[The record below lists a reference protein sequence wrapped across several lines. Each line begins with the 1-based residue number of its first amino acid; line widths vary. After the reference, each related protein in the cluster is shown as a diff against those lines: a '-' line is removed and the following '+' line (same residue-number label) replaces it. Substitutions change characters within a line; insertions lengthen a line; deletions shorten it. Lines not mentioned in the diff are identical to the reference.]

1 MKKAFTLVELLFVM
15 VVLAI
20 IAGIG
25 TDILR
30 SLFDNYAVTA
40 QIHRLESVANNAAD
54 TIAARLEKR
63 VPQTTAIE
71 TVTETVT
78 GTSTNYEPL
87 SPITGGTARNGGKL
101 VFFRKAYELERNFI
115 SKKAGAEEN
124 VARTSG
130 FISELKTTTTTT
142 TTATTTTTTTGDSVR
157 FADRVEFV
165 SVDTADLNLDDYE
178 LFFSN
183 DSSLLYE
190 NKGNH
195 FDRYY
200 NNGDNKSFAY
210 QCDEGGLNFQ
220 DGKFILER
228 RGCPAS
234 DGAIIRPSMAALV
247 HKFSLS
253 KEIDKIYLEDDNL
266 YLDTCNI
273 NGINCKKSLL
283 ATGVSVFRFSAFG
296 SDPNIANTI
305 VFKLCLAEDD
315 GEAELCQS
323 RIVR

>member
-20 IAGIG
+20 IAGVG

-54 TIAARLEKR
+54 MIATRLEKR

-71 TVTETVT
+71 T
-78 GTSTNYEPL
+78 GADYQPL
-87 SPITGGTARNGGKL
+87 SAINAQSGKL

-115 SKKAGAEEN
+115 SKKAGATEN
-124 VARTSG
+124 SARISG
-130 FISELKTTTTTT
+130 FINDLKTTTT
-142 TTATTTTTTTGDSVR
+142 GDKGN
-157 FADRVEFV
+157 FTDTVEFT
-165 SVDTADLNLDDYE
+165 SIDAADLKLDEYE

-190 NKGNH
+190 NKDAP

-200 NNGDNKSFAY
+200 KNNDKKSFAY
-210 QCDEGGLNFQ
+210 KCANGKLEFQ
-220 DGKFILER
+220 NSKFTLTR
-228 RGCPAS
+228 SGCPAS
-234 DGAIIRPSMAALV
+234 TSTIIRPSMAALI
-247 HKFSLS
+247 HKYYLS
-253 KEIDKIYLEDDNL
+253 KEIDKIYLEDNNL
-266 YLDTCNI
+266 YLDTCDI
-273 NGINCKKSLL
+273 KGACKKSLL
-283 ATGVSVFRFSAFG
+283 APSVSTFRFSALG
-296 SDPNIANTI
+296 SDPNIASTI
-305 VFKLCLAEDD
+305 VFKLCLVENEGKAE
-315 GEAELCQS
+315 ACQS

>member
-20 IAGIG
+20 IAGVG

-54 TIAARLEKR
+54 MIATRLEKR

-71 TVTETVT
+71 TSTDT
-78 GTSTNYEPL
+78 GAKNYEPL
-87 SPITGGTARNGGKL
+87 SAIDTKNGKL

-115 SKKAGAEEN
+115 SAKNGGVKAP
-124 VARTSG
+124 RTSG
-130 FISELKTTTTTT
+130 FISELETTTKR
-142 TTATTTTTTTGDSVR
+142 DSGKLV
-157 FADRVEFV
+157 DEVKFV
-165 SVDTADLNLDDYE
+165 SKETDLTGLDLNDYE

-190 NKGNH
+190 NKSNH
-195 FDRYY
+195 FERYY
-200 NNGDNKSFAY
+200 SGKKSFTYKCA
-210 QCDEGGLNFQ
+210 
-220 DGKFILER
+220 DGKLEFQNGIFTLNR
-228 RGCPAS
+228 SGCPAS
-234 DGAIIRPSMAALV
+234 TSDIIIRPSMAALV
-247 HKFSLS
+247 HKYYLS
-253 KEIDKIYLEDDNL
+253 KEIDKIYLDNDKNL

-273 NGINCKKSLL
+273 KGADCKKSLL
-283 ATGVSVFRFSAFG
+283 ATGVSTFRFSTLG
-296 SDPNIANTI
+296 SDPNIASTI
-305 VFKLCLAEDD
+305 VFKLCLVENDGKAE
-315 GEAELCQS
+315 ACQS

>member
-1 MKKAFTLVELLFVM
+1 MKKAFTLVELIFVM

-54 TIAARLEKR
+54 TIATRLEKR

-71 TVTETVT
+71 TSTDT
-78 GTSTNYEPL
+78 GAKNYEPL
-87 SPITGGTARNGGKL
+87 SAIDAKNGKL

-115 SKKAGAEEN
+115 SAKKGGA
-124 VARTSG
+124 AAPRTSG
-130 FISELKTTTTTT
+130 FINDLK
-142 TTATTTTTTTGDSVR
+142 TTTTGDSGN
-157 FADRVEFV
+157 FTDEVEFT
-165 SVDTADLNLDDYE
+165 SIDAADLDLNNYE

-190 NKGNH
+190 NKSDH
-195 FDRYY
+195 FGRYY
-200 NNGDNKSFAY
+200 SGNKSFAY
-210 QCDEGGLNFQ
+210 QCTQGKLEFQ
-220 DGKFILER
+220 NGIFTLDR
-228 RGCPAS
+228 SACPAS
-234 DGAIIRPSMAALV
+234 TSTIIRPSMAALV

-253 KEIDKIYLEDDNL
+253 KEIDKIYLEDNNL
-266 YLDTCNI
+266 YLETCDI
-273 NGINCKKSLL
+273 KGACKKSLL
-283 ATGVSVFRFSAFG
+283 APNVSTFRFSALG
-296 SDPNIANTI
+296 SDPNIASTI
-305 VFKLCLAEDD
+305 VFKLCLVENDGKAE
-315 GEAELCQS
+315 ACQS

>member
-20 IAGIG
+20 IAGVG

-54 TIAARLEKR
+54 MIATRLEKR

-71 TVTETVT
+71 TT
-78 GTSTNYEPL
+78 GTNYQPL
-87 SPITGGTARNGGKL
+87 SAINAQSGKL

-115 SKKAGAEEN
+115 SAKNGGVEAP
-124 VARTSG
+124 RISG
-130 FISELKTTTTTT
+130 FINDLKTTTT
-142 TTATTTTTTTGDSVR
+142 GDNGN
-157 FADRVEFV
+157 FTDTVEFT
-165 SVDTADLNLDDYE
+165 SIGAADLKLDEYE

-190 NKGNH
+190 NKSNH

-200 NNGDNKSFAY
+200 SGKKSFAY
-210 QCDEGGLNFQ
+210 QCTQGKLEFQ
-220 DGKFILER
+220 NGIFTLTR
-228 RGCPAS
+228 SACPAS
-234 DGAIIRPSMAALV
+234 TSTIIRPSMAALI
-247 HKFSLS
+247 HKYYLS
-253 KEIDKIYLEDDNL
+253 KEIDKIYLDNNKNL
-266 YLDTCNI
+266 YLETCNI
-273 NGINCKKSLL
+273 NGANCKKSLL
-283 ATGVSVFRFSAFG
+283 ATGVSTFRFSALG
-296 SDPNIANTI
+296 SDPNIASTI
-305 VFKLCLAEDD
+305 VFKLCLVENDGKAE
-315 GEAELCQS
+315 ACQS

>member
-20 IAGIG
+20 IAGVG

-54 TIAARLEKR
+54 MIATRLEKR

-71 TVTETVT
+71 TT
-78 GTSTNYEPL
+78 GTNYQPL
-87 SPITGGTARNGGKL
+87 SAINAQSGKL

-115 SKKAGAEEN
+115 SAKNGGVEAP
-124 VARTSG
+124 RISG
-130 FISELKTTTTTT
+130 FINDLKTTTT
-142 TTATTTTTTTGDSVR
+142 GDNGN
-157 FADRVEFV
+157 FTDTVEFT
-165 SVDTADLNLDDYE
+165 SKEADLTGLNLDGYE

-190 NKGNH
+190 NKSNH
-195 FDRYY
+195 FERYY
-200 NNGDNKSFAY
+200 SGNKSFAY
-210 QCDEGGLNFQ
+210 QCTQGKLEFQ
-220 DGKFILER
+220 NGIFTLTR
-228 RGCPAS
+228 SGCPAS
-234 DGAIIRPSMAALV
+234 TSTIIRPSMAALI

-253 KEIDKIYLEDDNL
+253 KEIDKIYLENKNL
-266 YLDTCNI
+266 YLETCDI
-273 NGINCKKSLL
+273 KGACKKSLL
-283 ATGVSVFRFSAFG
+283 ATGVSTFRFSALG
-296 SDPNIANTI
+296 SDPNIASTI
-305 VFKLCLAEDD
+305 VFKLCLVENN
-315 GEAELCQS
+315 GEAEACQS

>member
-20 IAGIG
+20 IAGVG

-54 TIAARLEKR
+54 MIATRLEKR

-71 TVTETVT
+71 TSTDT
-78 GTSTNYEPL
+78 GAKNYQPL
-87 SPITGGTARNGGKL
+87 SAIDAKNGKL

-115 SKKAGAEEN
+115 SAKNGGVKAP
-124 VARTSG
+124 RTSG
-130 FISELKTTTTTT
+130 FISELETTTKR
-142 TTATTTTTTTGDSVR
+142 DSGKLV
-157 FADRVEFV
+157 DEVKFV
-165 SVDTADLNLDDYE
+165 SKETDLTGLDLDEYE

-190 NKGNH
+190 NKSDH
-195 FDRYY
+195 FGRYY
-200 NNGDNKSFAY
+200 SGNKSFAY
-210 QCDEGGLNFQ
+210 QCTQGSIGFTE
-220 DGKFILER
+220 GKFTLVR
-228 RGCPAS
+228 NCPAS
-234 DGAIIRPSMAALV
+234 TSNSTIIRPSMAALI

-253 KEIDKIYLEDDNL
+253 KEIDKIYLDTNKNL
-266 YLDTCNI
+266 YLETCDI
-273 NGINCKKSLL
+273 KGVCKKSLL
-283 ATGVSVFRFSAFG
+283 APSVSTFRFSALG
-296 SDPNIANTI
+296 SDPNIASTI
-305 VFKLCLAEDD
+305 VFKLCLVENN
-315 GEAELCQS
+315 GEAEACQS

>member
-71 TVTETVT
+71 TVTETAT

-87 SPITGGTARNGGKL
+87 SPITVGTARDGAKL

-130 FISELKTTTTTT
+130 FISKLETNTTT
-142 TTATTTTTTTGDSVR
+142 TTTTTTTGDSVR
-157 FADRVEFV
+157 FADRVVFV
-165 SVDTADLNLDDYE
+165 SEEAADLNLDDYE

-190 NKGNH
+190 NKNNH
-195 FDRYY
+195 FERYY
-200 NNGDNKSFAY
+200 NNSSKSFAY
-210 QCDEGGLNFQ
+210 QCTQDNIEFNEGTFTLVRSN
-220 DGKFILER
+220 
-228 RGCPAS
+228 CPVS

-253 KEIDKIYLEDDNL
+253 KEIDKIYLEDNNL

-273 NGINCKKSLL
+273 NDRRNCKKSLL

>member
-20 IAGIG
+20 IAGVG

-54 TIAARLEKR
+54 MIATRLEKR

-71 TVTETVT
+71 TT
-78 GTSTNYEPL
+78 GTNYQPL
-87 SPITGGTARNGGKL
+87 SAINAQSGKL

-115 SKKAGAEEN
+115 SAKNGGVEAP
-124 VARTSG
+124 RTSG
-130 FISELKTTTTTT
+130 FINDLKTTTT
-142 TTATTTTTTTGDSVR
+142 GDNGN
-157 FADRVEFV
+157 FTDTVEFT
-165 SVDTADLNLDDYE
+165 SIGAADLKLDEYE

-190 NKGNH
+190 NKDAP

-200 NNGDNKSFAY
+200 KNNGKKSFAY
-210 QCDEGGLNFQ
+210 QSANKCANGKLEFQ
-220 DGKFILER
+220 NGKFTLTR
-228 RGCPAS
+228 SGCPAS
-234 DGAIIRPSMAALV
+234 TSDIIRPSMAALI

-253 KEIDKIYLEDDNL
+253 KEIDKIYLDNDKNL
-266 YLDTCNI
+266 YLETCNI
-273 NGINCKKSLL
+273 NGANCKKSLL
-283 ATGVSVFRFSAFG
+283 APSVSTFRFSALG
-296 SDPNIANTI
+296 SDPNIASTI
-305 VFKLCLAEDD
+305 VFKLCLVENEGKAE
-315 GEAELCQS
+315 ACQS

>member
-20 IAGIG
+20 VAAIG

-54 TIAARLEKR
+54 TIATRLEKR

-71 TVTETVT
+71 TNAV
-78 GTSTNYEPL
+78 NRRYQPL
-87 SPITGGTARNGGKL
+87 SPITGAAANNGKL

-115 SKKAGAEEN
+115 SKQAGAEED

-142 TTATTTTTTTGDSVR
+142 TTGDSRNFTDRVR
-157 FADRVEFV
+157 FV
-165 SVDTADLNLDDYE
+165 SNDTADLNLDDFE

-190 NKGNH
+190 NKGDH

-200 NNGDNKSFAY
+200 SSGNKSFAY
-210 QCDEGGLNFQ
+210 GCRQGSIGFT
-220 DGKFILER
+220 DGTFILER

-234 DGAIIRPSMAALV
+234 TSTIIRPSMAALV
-247 HKFSLS
+247 HRFYLS
-253 KEIDKIYLEDDNL
+253 NEIDKIHLEGNNL
-266 YLDTCNI
+266 YLETCNI
-273 NGINCKKSLL
+273 RGENCRESLL
-283 ATGVSVFRFSAFG
+283 ATGVSAFRFSALG
-296 SDPNIANTI
+296 SDPNIASTI
-305 VFKLCLAEDD
+305 VFKLCLVEDG

>member
-20 IAGIG
+20 IAGVG

-54 TIAARLEKR
+54 MIATRLEKR

-71 TVTETVT
+71 TSTDA
-78 GTSTNYEPL
+78 GTKYEPL
-87 SPITGGTARNGGKL
+87 SVIDAKNGKL

-115 SKKAGAEEN
+115 SAKKGGA
-124 VARTSG
+124 AAPRASG
-130 FISELKTTTTTT
+130 FINDLKTTTT
-142 TTATTTTTTTGDSVR
+142 GDNGNFTDEVKFTSID
-157 FADRVEFV
+157 A
-165 SVDTADLNLDDYE
+165 ADLKLDEYE

-190 NKGNH
+190 NKSNH

-200 NNGDNKSFAY
+200 KNSGKSFAY
-210 QCDEGGLNFQ
+210 HCANGELKFQ
-220 DGKFILER
+220 AGKFTLTR
-228 RGCPAS
+228 SGCPAS
-234 DGAIIRPSMAALV
+234 TSPASTSDIIIRPSMAALI

-253 KEIDKIYLEDDNL
+253 KEIDKIYLDNDKNL
-266 YLDTCNI
+266 YLETCNI
-273 NGINCKKSLL
+273 NGANCKKSLL
-283 ATGVSVFRFSAFG
+283 ATGVSTFRFSALG
-296 SDPNIANTI
+296 SDPNIASTI
-305 VFKLCLAEDD
+305 VFKLCLVENDGKAE
-315 GEAELCQS
+315 ACQS

>member
-1 MKKAFTLVELLFVM
+1 MKKAFTLVELLFVL

-20 IAGIG
+20 VAGIG

-54 TIAARLEKR
+54 TIATRLEKR

-71 TVTETVT
+71 TNER
-78 GTSTNYEPL
+78 NRKYKPL
-87 SPITGGTARNGGKL
+87 SPLNNAAANNGKL

-115 SKKAGAEEN
+115 SAKNDGVAGP
-124 VARTSG
+124 RTSG
-130 FISELKTTTTTT
+130 FISELKTQ
-142 TTATTTTTTTGDSVR
+142 TTGDSTNLT
-157 FADRVEFV
+157 DKVEF
-165 SVDTADLNLDDYE
+165 SSKETDISGLNLNDYE
-178 LFFSN
+178 IFFSN

-190 NKGNH
+190 NKGDH

-200 NNGDNKSFAY
+200 NNSGKKSFAY
-210 QCDEGGLNFQ
+210 RCAEGSIEFRE
-220 DGKFILER
+220 GKFTLQR
-228 RGCPAS
+228 SNCPAS
-234 DGAIIRPSMAALV
+234 TTDIIRPSMAALV

-253 KEIDKIYLEDDNL
+253 KEIDKIYLEGNNL
-266 YLDTCNI
+266 HLETCNI
-273 NGINCKKSLL
+273 NGENCRESLL
-283 ATGVSVFRFSAFG
+283 ASGVSTFRFSALG
-296 SDPNIANTI
+296 SDPNIASTI
-305 VFKLCLAEDD
+305 VFKLCLEEDN

>member
-20 IAGIG
+20 IAGVG

-54 TIAARLEKR
+54 MIATRLEKR

-71 TVTETVT
+71 TSTDT
-78 GTSTNYEPL
+78 GAKNYEPL
-87 SPITGGTARNGGKL
+87 SHINGAVVDNGKL

-115 SKKAGAEEN
+115 SAKKGGA
-124 VARTSG
+124 AAPRTSG
-130 FISELKTTTTTT
+130 FISELETTTKR
-142 TTATTTTTTTGDSVR
+142 DSGKLV
-157 FADRVEFV
+157 DEVKFV
-165 SVDTADLNLDDYE
+165 SKETDLTGLDLNDYE

-190 NKGNH
+190 NKSNH

-200 NNGDNKSFAY
+200 SGKKSFAY
-210 QCDEGGLNFQ
+210 QCTQGKLEFQ
-220 DGKFILER
+220 NGIFTLTR
-228 RGCPAS
+228 SACPAS
-234 DGAIIRPSMAALV
+234 TSTIIRPSMAALI
-247 HKFSLS
+247 HKYYLS
-253 KEIDKIYLEDDNL
+253 KEIDKIYLEDNNL
-266 YLDTCNI
+266 YLDTCDI
-273 NGINCKKSLL
+273 KGENCKKSLL
-283 ATGVSVFRFSAFG
+283 ATGVSSFRFSALG
-296 SDPNIANTI
+296 SDPNIASTI
-305 VFKLCLAEDD
+305 VFKLCLVENDGKAE
-315 GEAELCQS
+315 ACQS

>member
-20 IAGIG
+20 IAGVG

-54 TIAARLEKR
+54 MIATRLEKR

-71 TVTETVT
+71 TSTDA
-78 GTSTNYEPL
+78 GTKYEPL
-87 SPITGGTARNGGKL
+87 SVIDAKNGKL

-115 SKKAGAEEN
+115 SKKAGATEN
-124 VARTSG
+124 SARISG
-130 FISELKTTTTTT
+130 FINDLKTTTT
-142 TTATTTTTTTGDSVR
+142 GDKGN
-157 FADRVEFV
+157 FTDTVEFT
-165 SVDTADLNLDDYE
+165 SIDAADLKLDEYE

-190 NKGNH
+190 NKDAP

-200 NNGDNKSFAY
+200 KNNDKKSFAY
-210 QCDEGGLNFQ
+210 KCANGKLEFQ
-220 DGKFILER
+220 NSKFTLTR
-228 RGCPAS
+228 SGCPAS
-234 DGAIIRPSMAALV
+234 TSTIIRPSMAALI
-247 HKFSLS
+247 HKYYLS
-253 KEIDKIYLEDDNL
+253 KEIDKIYLEDNNL
-266 YLDTCNI
+266 YLDTCDI
-273 NGINCKKSLL
+273 KGACKKSLL
-283 ATGVSVFRFSAFG
+283 APSVSTFRFSALG
-296 SDPNIANTI
+296 SDPNIASTI
-305 VFKLCLAEDD
+305 VFKLCLVENDGKAE
-315 GEAELCQS
+315 ACQS

>member
-1 MKKAFTLVELLFVM
+1 MKKAFTLVELIFVM

-20 IAGIG
+20 IAGVG

-54 TIAARLEKR
+54 MIATRLEKR

-71 TVTETVT
+71 TSTDT
-78 GTSTNYEPL
+78 GAKNYEPL
-87 SPITGGTARNGGKL
+87 SPINGAVVDNGKL

-115 SKKAGAEEN
+115 SAKTGGA
-124 VARTSG
+124 AAPRISG
-130 FISELKTTTTTT
+130 FINDLK
-142 TTATTTTTTTGDSVR
+142 TTTTGDSGN
-157 FADRVEFV
+157 FADKVEFL
-165 SVDTADLNLDDYE
+165 SKDTAGLDLNEYE

-190 NKGNH
+190 NKDAP

-200 NNGDNKSFAY
+200 KNNDKKSFAY
-210 QCDEGGLNFQ
+210 KCANGKLEFQ
-220 DGKFILER
+220 NSKFTLTR
-228 RGCPAS
+228 SGCPAS
-234 DGAIIRPSMAALV
+234 TSTIIRPSMAALI

-253 KEIDKIYLEDDNL
+253 KEIDKIYLDTNKNL
-266 YLDTCNI
+266 YLETCDI
-273 NGINCKKSLL
+273 KCACKKSLL
-283 ATGVSVFRFSAFG
+283 ATGVSTFRFSALG
-296 SDPNIANTI
+296 SDPNIASTI
-305 VFKLCLAEDD
+305 VFKLCLVENEGKAE
-315 GEAELCQS
+315 ACQS

>member
-15 VVLAI
+15 VVLGI
-20 IAGIG
+20 VAGIG

-71 TVTETVT
+71 TVTET
-78 GTSTNYEPL
+78 STNYEPL
-87 SPITGGTARNGGKL
+87 SPITGGTARDGAKL

-142 TTATTTTTTTGDSVR
+142 TTGDSR
-157 FADRVEFV
+157 NFTDTVEFV
-165 SVDTADLNLDDYE
+165 SKDTADLNLNDYE

-190 NKGNH
+190 NKGDH

-200 NNGDNKSFAY
+200 SGNKSFAY
-210 QCDEGGLNFQ
+210 QCTQGNIGFT

-234 DGAIIRPSMAALV
+234 TSTSTSTIVRPSMAALV

-253 KEIDKIYLEDDNL
+253 KEIDKIYLEDGNL
-266 YLDTCNI
+266 YLDTCDIRNI
-273 NGINCKKSLL
+273 RGTCKKSLL
-283 ATGVSVFRFSAFG
+283 ATGVSNFRFSALG
-296 SDPNIANTI
+296 SDPNIASTI
-305 VFKLCLAEDD
+305 VFKLCLAEDG

>member
-1 MKKAFTLVELLFVM
+1 MKKAFTLVELIFVM

-20 IAGIG
+20 VAAIG

-54 TIAARLEKR
+54 TIATRLEKR

-71 TVTETVT
+71 T
-78 GTSTNYEPL
+78 GTNYEPL
-87 SPITGGTARNGGKL
+87 SPINNTAAKNGKL

-115 SKKAGAEEN
+115 SKKAGALEN

-142 TTATTTTTTTGDSVR
+142 TTTTGDSR
-157 FADRVEFV
+157 NFTDKVEFV
-165 SVDTADLNLDDYE
+165 SKETDLTGLNLNDYE

-190 NKGNH
+190 NKSDH
-195 FDRYY
+195 FGRYY
-200 NNGDNKSFAY
+200 KNNGKKSFAY
-210 QCDEGGLNFQ
+210 QCAQGNIEFREN
-220 DGKFILER
+220 KFRLVR
-228 RGCPAS
+228 SGCPAS
-234 DGAIIRPSMAALV
+234 TSAIVRPSMAALV
-247 HKFSLS
+247 HKFYLS
-253 KEIDKIYLEDDNL
+253 REIDKIYLQDNNL
-266 YLDTCNI
+266 HLETCSI
-273 NGINCKKSLL
+273 NGRDCRRSLL
-283 ATGVSVFRFSAFG
+283 ATGVSTFRFSALG
-296 SDPNIANTI
+296 SDPNIASTS
-305 VFKLCLAEDD
+305 VFKLCLAEDG

>member
-1 MKKAFTLVELLFVM
+1 MKKAFTLVELIFVM

-20 IAGIG
+20 VAGIG

-54 TIAARLEKR
+54 TIATRLEKR

-71 TVTETVT
+71 TNERDRK
-78 GTSTNYEPL
+78 YKPL
-87 SPITGGTARNGGKL
+87 SPLNNAAANNGKL

-115 SKKAGAEEN
+115 SAKNDGVAGP
-124 VARTSG
+124 RTSG

-142 TTATTTTTTTGDSVR
+142 TTGDSTNFTDTV
-157 FADRVEFV
+157 DFV
-165 SVDTADLNLDDYE
+165 SKDAADLNLNDYE

-190 NKGNH
+190 NKGDH

-200 NNGDNKSFAY
+200 NNSGKKSFAY
-210 QCDEGGLNFQ
+210 RCAEGSIEFKE
-220 DGKFILER
+220 GKFTLER

-234 DGAIIRPSMAALV
+234 TTDIVRPSMAALV

-253 KEIDKIYLEDDNL
+253 KEIDKIYLENNNL
-266 YLDTCNI
+266 FLETCNI
-273 NGINCKKSLL
+273 NGANCKKSLL
-283 ATGVSVFRFSAFG
+283 ASGVSAFRFSALG
-296 SDPNIANTI
+296 SDPNIASTI

>member
-1 MKKAFTLVELLFVM
+1 MKKAFTLVELIFVM
-15 VVLAI
+15 VVLGI
-20 IAGIG
+20 VAGIG

-54 TIAARLEKR
+54 TIATRLEKR

-71 TVTETVT
+71 NI
-78 GTSTNYEPL
+78 GASTSGKRYEPL
-87 SPITGGTARNGGKL
+87 SPINNTDAKNGKL

-115 SKKAGAEEN
+115 SKKAGASEN

-142 TTATTTTTTTGDSVR
+142 TGDSR
-157 FADRVEFV
+157 NFTDRVEFV
-165 SVDTADLNLDDYE
+165 SEDTADLNLNDYE

-190 NKGNH
+190 NKGDH

-200 NNGDNKSFAY
+200 NNNGNKSFAY
-210 QCDEGGLNFQ
+210 QCAQGSIEFRE
-220 DGKFILER
+220 GKFRLER
-228 RGCPAS
+228 SNCPAS
-234 DGAIIRPSMAALV
+234 TSAIVRPSMAALV

-253 KEIDKIYLEDDNL
+253 REIDKIYLDNDKNL
-266 YLDTCNI
+266 YLETCNI
-273 NGINCKKSLL
+273 RGTCRRSLL
-283 ATGVSVFRFSAFG
+283 ATGVSVFRFSALG
-296 SDPNIANTI
+296 SDPNIASTI
-305 VFKLCLAEDD
+305 VFKLCLAEDE
-315 GEAELCQS
+315 GKAELCQS

>member
-20 IAGIG
+20 IAGVG

-54 TIAARLEKR
+54 MIATRLEKR

-71 TVTETVT
+71 TSTDT
-78 GTSTNYEPL
+78 GAKNYEPL
-87 SPITGGTARNGGKL
+87 SAIDTKNGKL

-115 SKKAGAEEN
+115 SAKKGGA
-124 VARTSG
+124 AAPRTSG
-130 FISELKTTTTTT
+130 FINELETTTKR
-142 TTATTTTTTTGDSVR
+142 DSGKLV
-157 FADRVEFV
+157 DEVKFV
-165 SVDTADLNLDDYE
+165 SKETDLTGLDLNNYE

-190 NKGNH
+190 NKDAP

-200 NNGDNKSFAY
+200 KNNGKKSFAY
-210 QCDEGGLNFQ
+210 QCTQGTLEFKEGE
-220 DGKFILER
+220 DKFTLDR
-228 RGCPAS
+228 SACPAS
-234 DGAIIRPSMAALV
+234 TSTIIRPSMAALI
-247 HKFSLS
+247 HKFYLS
-253 KEIDKIYLEDDNL
+253 KEIDKIYLDTNKNL
-266 YLDTCNI
+266 YLETCDI
-273 NGINCKKSLL
+273 KGACKKSLL
-283 ATGVSVFRFSAFG
+283 ATGVSSFRFSALG
-296 SDPNIANTI
+296 SDPNIASTI
-305 VFKLCLAEDD
+305 VFKLCLIENEGKDN
-315 GEAELCQS
+315 EAEACQS

>member
-1 MKKAFTLVELLFVM
+1 MKKAFTLVELIFVM

-20 IAGIG
+20 VAGIG

-54 TIAARLEKR
+54 TIATRLEKR

-71 TVTETVT
+71 TGT

-87 SPITGGTARNGGKL
+87 SPINNTDAKNGRL

-115 SKKAGAEEN
+115 SKKAGALEN

-142 TTATTTTTTTGDSVR
+142 TTTTTGDSR
-157 FADRVEFV
+157 NFTDRVEFV
-165 SVDTADLNLDDYE
+165 SNDTADLNLDDFE

-190 NKGNH
+190 NKSDH
-195 FDRYY
+195 FGRYY
-200 NNGDNKSFAY
+200 KNNGKKSFAY
-210 QCDEGGLNFQ
+210 QCAQGNIEFRG
-220 DGKFILER
+220 GKFTLER
-228 RGCPAS
+228 SNCPAS
-234 DGAIIRPSMAALV
+234 TSAIVRPSMAALV

-253 KEIDKIYLEDDNL
+253 REIDKIYLEGNNL
-266 YLDTCNI
+266 HLETCNI
-273 NGINCKKSLL
+273 RGENCRRSLL
-283 ATGVSVFRFSAFG
+283 ATGVSTFRFSALG
-296 SDPNIANTI
+296 SDPNIASTI
-305 VFKLCLAEDD
+305 VFKLCLAEDN

>member
-20 IAGIG
+20 IAGVG

-54 TIAARLEKR
+54 TIATRLEKR
-63 VPQTTAIE
+63 VAQTTAIE
-71 TVTETVT
+71 TVT
-78 GTSTNYEPL
+78 GTSKKYEPL
-87 SPITGGTARNGGKL
+87 SPITGGTAGKSGKL

-115 SKKAGAEEN
+115 SAKNGGVSAP
-124 VARTSG
+124 RTSG
-130 FISELKTTTTTT
+130 FINELKTTTTT
-142 TTATTTTTTTGDSVR
+142 GDGGKFV
-157 FADRVEFV
+157 DTVEFV
-165 SVDTADLNLDDYE
+165 SKETNLTGLNLNDYE

-190 NKGNH
+190 NKGDH

-200 NNGDNKSFAY
+200 KNNGKKSFAY
-210 QCDEGGLNFQ
+210 QCAGGKLEFQ
-220 DGKFILER
+220 TGKFILER
-228 RGCPAS
+228 NGCQAS
-234 DGAIIRPSMAALV
+234 TSTIVRPSMAALI
-247 HKFSLS
+247 HKYYLS
-253 KEIDKIYLEDDNL
+253 KEIDKIYLENKNL

-273 NGINCKKSLL
+273 KGADCKKSLL
-283 ATGVSVFRFSAFG
+283 ATGVSTFRFSALG
-296 SDPNIANTI
+296 SDPNIASTI
-305 VFKLCLAEDD
+305 VFKLCLVENEGKAE
-315 GEAELCQS
+315 ACQS

>member
-20 IAGIG
+20 IAGVG

-54 TIAARLEKR
+54 TIATRLEKR

-71 TVTETVT
+71 TSTDT
-78 GTSTNYEPL
+78 GAKNYEPL
-87 SPITGGTARNGGKL
+87 SPINGAVVDNGKL

-115 SKKAGAEEN
+115 SAKNGGVEAP
-124 VARTSG
+124 RTSG
-130 FISELKTTTTTT
+130 FINELKTTTT
-142 TTATTTTTTTGDSVR
+142 GDNGN
-157 FADRVEFV
+157 FTDTVEFT
-165 SVDTADLNLDDYE
+165 SIDAADLDLNNYE

-190 NKGNH
+190 NKSDH
-195 FDRYY
+195 FGRYY
-200 NNGDNKSFAY
+200 SGNKSFAY
-210 QCDEGGLNFQ
+210 QCTQGNIEFKE
-220 DGKFILER
+220 GKFTLVR
-228 RGCPAS
+228 SNCPAS
-234 DGAIIRPSMAALV
+234 TSTIIRPSMAALV

-253 KEIDKIYLEDDNL
+253 KEIDKIYLDTNKNL
-266 YLDTCNI
+266 YLETCNI
-273 NGINCKKSLL
+273 KGADCKKSLL
-283 ATGVSVFRFSAFG
+283 APSVSTFRFSALG
-296 SDPNIANTI
+296 SDPNIASTI
-305 VFKLCLAEDD
+305 VFKLCLVENEGKDN
-315 GEAELCQS
+315 EAEACQS

>member
-1 MKKAFTLVELLFVM
+1 MKKAFTLVELIFVM

-71 TVTETVT
+71 T
-78 GTSTNYEPL
+78 GADYQPL
-87 SPITGGTARNGGKL
+87 SAINEQSGKL

-115 SKKAGAEEN
+115 SKKAGAIEN
-124 VARTSG
+124 SARISG
-130 FISELKTTTTTT
+130 FINELN
-142 TTATTTTTTTGDSVR
+142 TTTTGDSGN
-157 FADRVEFV
+157 FADKVEFL
-165 SVDTADLNLDDYE
+165 SKDTAGLNLDGYE

-190 NKGNH
+190 NKNNH
-195 FDRYY
+195 FERYY
-200 NNGDNKSFAY
+200 SGKKSFAY
-210 QCDEGGLNFQ
+210 QCTQGTLEFKEGE
-220 DGKFILER
+220 DKFILER
-228 RGCPAS
+228 SGCPAS
-234 DGAIIRPSMAALV
+234 TSAIIRPSMAALI
-247 HKFSLS
+247 HKFYLS
-253 KEIDKIYLEDDNL
+253 KEIDKIYLDTNKNL
-266 YLDTCNI
+266 YLETCDI
-273 NGINCKKSLL
+273 KGACKKSLL
-283 ATGVSVFRFSAFG
+283 ATGVSTFRFSALG
-296 SDPNIANTI
+296 SDPNIASTI
-305 VFKLCLAEDD
+305 VFKLCLVENDGKAE
-315 GEAELCQS
+315 ACQS

>member
-20 IAGIG
+20 IAGVG

-54 TIAARLEKR
+54 MIATRLEKR

-71 TVTETVT
+71 TT
-78 GTSTNYEPL
+78 GTNYQPL
-87 SPITGGTARNGGKL
+87 SAINAQSGKL

-115 SKKAGAEEN
+115 SAKNGGVEAP
-124 VARTSG
+124 RISG
-130 FISELKTTTTTT
+130 FINDLKTTTT
-142 TTATTTTTTTGDSVR
+142 GDNGN
-157 FADRVEFV
+157 FTDTVEFT
-165 SVDTADLNLDDYE
+165 SIGAADLKLDEYE

-190 NKGNH
+190 NKSNH

-200 NNGDNKSFAY
+200 SGKKSFAY
-210 QCDEGGLNFQ
+210 QCTQGKLEFQ
-220 DGKFILER
+220 NGIFTLTR
-228 RGCPAS
+228 SACPAS
-234 DGAIIRPSMAALV
+234 TSTIIRPSMAALI
-247 HKFSLS
+247 HKYYLS
-253 KEIDKIYLEDDNL
+253 KEIDKIYLEDNNL
-266 YLDTCNI
+266 YLDTCDI
-273 NGINCKKSLL
+273 KGENCKKSLL
-283 ATGVSVFRFSAFG
+283 ATGVSSFRFSALG
-296 SDPNIANTI
+296 SDPNIASTI
-305 VFKLCLAEDD
+305 VFKLCLVENDGKAE
-315 GEAELCQS
+315 ACQS

>member
-20 IAGIG
+20 IAGVG

-54 TIAARLEKR
+54 MIATRLEKR

-71 TVTETVT
+71 TT
-78 GTSTNYEPL
+78 GTNYQPL
-87 SPITGGTARNGGKL
+87 SAINAQSGKL

-115 SKKAGAEEN
+115 SAKNGGVEAP
-124 VARTSG
+124 RISG
-130 FISELKTTTTTT
+130 FINDLKTTTT
-142 TTATTTTTTTGDSVR
+142 GDNGN
-157 FADRVEFV
+157 FTDTVEFT
-165 SVDTADLNLDDYE
+165 SIGAADLKLDEYE

-190 NKGNH
+190 NKSNH

-200 NNGDNKSFAY
+200 SGKKSFAY
-210 QCDEGGLNFQ
+210 QCTQGKLEFQ
-220 DGKFILER
+220 NGIFTLTR
-228 RGCPAS
+228 SACPAS
-234 DGAIIRPSMAALV
+234 TSTIIRPSMAALI
-247 HKFSLS
+247 HKYYLS
-253 KEIDKIYLEDDNL
+253 KEIDKIYLEDNNL
-266 YLDTCNI
+266 YLDTCDI
-273 NGINCKKSLL
+273 KGENCKKSLL
-283 ATGVSVFRFSAFG
+283 ATGVSTFRFSALG
-296 SDPNIANTI
+296 SDPNIASTI
-305 VFKLCLAEDD
+305 VFKLCLVENDGKAE
-315 GEAELCQS
+315 ACQS

>member
-20 IAGIG
+20 IAGVG

-54 TIAARLEKR
+54 MIATRLEKR

-71 TVTETVT
+71 TSTDT
-78 GTSTNYEPL
+78 GAKNYQPL
-87 SPITGGTARNGGKL
+87 SAIYTKNVKL

-115 SKKAGAEEN
+115 SAKKGGVSAP
-124 VARTSG
+124 RTSG
-130 FISELKTTTTTT
+130 FISELETTTKR
-142 TTATTTTTTTGDSVR
+142 DSGKLV
-157 FADRVEFV
+157 DEVKFV
-165 SVDTADLNLDDYE
+165 SKETDLTGLNLDNYE

-190 NKGNH
+190 NKSNH
-195 FDRYY
+195 FERYY
-200 NNGDNKSFAY
+200 SGKKSFAY
-210 QCDEGGLNFQ
+210 KCDGGKLEFKEGE
-220 DGKFILER
+220 DKFILTR
-228 RGCPAS
+228 SDCQAS
-234 DGAIIRPSMAALV
+234 DGAISPSMAALI

-253 KEIDKIYLEDDNL
+253 KEIDKIYLDTNKNL
-266 YLDTCNI
+266 YLETCNI
-273 NGINCKKSLL
+273 NGANCKKSLL
-283 ATGVSVFRFSAFG
+283 APSVSTFRFSALG
-296 SDPNIANTI
+296 SDPNIASTI
-305 VFKLCLAEDD
+305 VFKLCLVENDGKAE
-315 GEAELCQS
+315 ACQS

>member
-20 IAGIG
+20 IAGVG

-54 TIAARLEKR
+54 MIATRLEKR

-71 TVTETVT
+71 TSTDT
-78 GTSTNYEPL
+78 GAKNYEPL
-87 SPITGGTARNGGKL
+87 SPINGAVVDNGKL

-115 SKKAGAEEN
+115 SAKKGGVSAP
-124 VARTSG
+124 RTSG
-130 FISELKTTTTTT
+130 FINELKTTTT
-142 TTATTTTTTTGDSVR
+142 GDNGN
-157 FADRVEFV
+157 FTDEVEFT
-165 SVDTADLNLDDYE
+165 SIDAADLKLDEYE

-190 NKGNH
+190 NKDAP

-200 NNGDNKSFAY
+200 KNNDKKSFAY
-210 QCDEGGLNFQ
+210 KCANGKLEFQ
-220 DGKFILER
+220 NSKFTLTR
-228 RGCPAS
+228 SGCPAS
-234 DGAIIRPSMAALV
+234 TSTIIRPSMAALI

-253 KEIDKIYLEDDNL
+253 KEIDKIYLDTNKNL
-266 YLDTCNI
+266 YLETCDI
-273 NGINCKKSLL
+273 KGACKKSLL
-283 ATGVSVFRFSAFG
+283 ATGVSTFRFSALG
-296 SDPNIANTI
+296 SDPNIASTI
-305 VFKLCLAEDD
+305 VFKLCLVENEGKAE
-315 GEAELCQS
+315 ACQS